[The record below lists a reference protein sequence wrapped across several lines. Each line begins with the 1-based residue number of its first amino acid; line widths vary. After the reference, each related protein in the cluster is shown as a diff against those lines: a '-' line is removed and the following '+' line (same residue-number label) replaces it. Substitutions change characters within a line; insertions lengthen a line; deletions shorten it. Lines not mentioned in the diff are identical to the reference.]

1 MAENVKDLIEEVKNL
16 SELMLDLSYSAVLF
30 DSKDIAKEVIISHDR
45 LKELEERLYMHL
57 FAASRGKF
65 SQKFVSIINLI
76 ENSERVATA
85 AKNMAELVLEGREMH
100 PVIKTALKESDETVV
115 RTQVIKGSILAGQ
128 PLGGELKVRTNT
140 GAQVI
145 AIRRD
150 EGGRSRWIFN
160 PKKDTV
166 VMENDILIGVGPRQ
180 ACDKLRKLAEGVLKK
195 L

>member
-1 MAENVKDLIEEVKNL
+1 MAENVKDLIEEAKNL
-16 SELMLDLSYSAVLF
+16 SELMLDLSYSSVLF
-30 DSKDIAKEVIISHDR
+30 ESKDIAKEVILSYDR

-85 AKNMAELVLEGREMH
+85 AKNMAELVIEGKEMH
-100 PVIKTALKESDETVV
+100 PVIKSALKESDETMM
-115 RTQVIKGSILAGQ
+115 RAEISSNSIFANQLIGDI
-128 PLGGELKVRTNT
+128 KVRTNI
-140 GAQVI
+140 GAQII
-145 AIRRD
+145 AVRRD
-150 EGGRSRWIFN
+150 EAGKSKWIFN
-160 PKKDTV
+160 PKKETV
-166 VMENDILIGVGPRQ
+166 MMPKDVLIAVGPKQ

>member
-1 MAENVKDLIEEVKNL
+1 MAENVKDLIEEAKNL

-30 DSKDIAKEVIISHDR
+30 ESKDIAKEVIISYDR
-45 LKELEERLYMHL
+45 LKELQERLYMHL

-65 SQKFVSIINLI
+65 SRKFVSIIDLI
-76 ENSERVATA
+76 ENAERVAVA
-85 AKNMAELVLEGREMH
+85 AKNMSELVLEGREMH
-100 PVIKTALKESDETVV
+100 PVIKSALKGSDETMV
-115 RTQVIKGSILAGQ
+115 RTQVSGNSVLAGQ
-128 PLGGELKVRTNT
+128 VIGDLKIRTQT
-140 GAQVI
+140 GAQII

-150 EGGRSRWIFN
+150 EGGRSKWVFS

-166 VMENDILIGVGPRQ
+166 IVGNDVIIAVGPKQ

>member
-1 MAENVKDLIEEVKNL
+1 MAENVKDLIEEMKNL

-57 FAASRGKF
+57 FAASRGKY
-65 SQKFVSIINLI
+65 SHKFVSIIHLI

-85 AKNMAELVLEGREMH
+85 AKNMAELVIEGKEMH
-100 PVIKTALKESDETVV
+100 PVIKSALKESDETVV
-115 RTQVIKGSILAGQ
+115 RTQVAANSVFANQLIGDV
-128 PLGGELKVRTNT
+128 KVRTNI
-140 GAQVI
+140 GAQII

-150 EGGRSRWIFN
+150 EGGRSKWIFN
-160 PKKDTV
+160 PKKETV
-166 VMENDILIGVGPRQ
+166 MMPNDVLIAVGPKQ

>member
-16 SELMLDLSYSAVLF
+16 SELMLDLSYSSVLF
-30 DSKDIAKEVIISHDR
+30 DSKDIAKEVIISYDR

-65 SQKFVSIINLI
+65 SKKFISIIDLI
-76 ENSERVATA
+76 ENAERVAVA
-85 AKNMAELVLEGREMH
+85 AKNMAEIVLEGREMH
-100 PVIKTALKESDETVV
+100 PIIKSALKESDETVV
-115 RTQVIKGSILAGQ
+115 RTQVANASVLANQVIGD
-128 PLGGELKVRTNT
+128 LKIRTQT
-140 GAQVI
+140 GAQII

-150 EGGRSRWIFN
+150 EGGRSRWIFS

-166 VMENDILIGVGPRQ
+166 VMEKDVLIGVGPKQ
-180 ACDKLRKLAEGVLKK
+180 ACEKLRKLAEGVSKK